1 MALDQLIA
9 AHDATHREFA
19 RAIARG
25 DEEGVNAANRDL
37 INIGEQLSAAAQQT
51 VQDIDANLAHVEQM
65 NPALQQRAR
74 LLEAEAAELGRLTR
88 RQVDNSVRSAEV
100 AHSTETSLAA
110 ISTTRAAFILF
121 ITLAI
126 AMITGW
132 YKLVVIVGII
142 TLLTMYKPFSVII
155 RWQRLLLGR
164 KV

>member
-1 MALDQLIA
+1 MTLDQLIA

-25 DEEGVNAANRDL
+25 DENGVNAANRDL
-37 INIGEQLSAAAQQT
+37 INIGEQLNTAAQQT
-51 VQDIDANLAHVEQM
+51 VQGIHANLAEVDQM
-65 NPALQQRAR
+65 KPALRQRTR
-74 LLEAEAAELGRLTR
+74 LLEAEAAELGRLA
-88 RQVDNSVRSAEV
+88 QGHVDNSVRSAEF

-132 YKLVVIVGII
+132 YKLVVFVGII
-142 TLLTMYKPFSVII
+142 TLLAIYKPFSGTI
-155 RWQRLLLGR
+155 RW
-164 KV
+164 